1 LSHTLHAFDFLAA
14 PADHKPPGVCAMFGD
29 EPFLKRLV
37 LKELRR
43 LVVGDD
49 PDVPVATYDCQER
62 PPDWRDVADEL
73 ATASLFGGGRPRLVI
88 LEQADAFV
96 SANRSRLEDYAAQ
109 PRSTGVLILAVDE
122 WAANTRL
129 FRAVDQSG
137 LQIDCRPP
145 QKKGKSKDL
154 DEAAIARWIVAWGK
168 SQHGLALSN
177 DAAQHLLDLTGPVFG
192 LLDQNLAKLAL
203 FAQAG
208 TKVTPEQVQEVVG
221 GWRGKSTWE
230 LVDAAAA
237 GDAAD
242 ALAQLDRLLHA
253 GEHPLA
259 LVGSLSWSLR
269 RYAAATRIF
278 QQAERG
284 GRKIP
289 LREAL
294 TQAGFR
300 DWPIGS
306 VAAAEKRLMQLGRHR
321 AGKLY
326 RWLLEIDTS
335 LKGSHSQ
342 DDRARWALEQLI
354 LQMTKATAVK
364 SPSAVAASR

>member
-1 LSHTLHAFDFLAA
+1 MSHTIHAFDFLAEKA
-14 PADHKPPGVCAMFGD
+14 KQPPGGVVAVFGD

-37 LKELRR
+37 LRELRR
-43 LVVGDD
+43 LVVGEDA
-49 PDVPVATYDCQER
+49 DVPVDAYDCSEKV
-62 PPDWRDVADEL
+62 PDWRDVADEL
-73 ATASLFGGGRPRLVI
+73 ATGSLFGGGKPRLVV
-88 LEQADAFV
+88 LERADGFV
-96 SANRSRLEDYAAQ
+96 SANRQRLEDYAAK
-109 PRSTGVLILAVDE
+109 PKASGVLILDVDE
-122 WAANTRL
+122 WASNTRL
-129 FRAVDQSG
+129 YKALDQSG

-145 QKKGKSKDL
+145 QKKGKSKDV
-154 DEAAIARWIVAWGK
+154 DEAAIARWITGWAK
-168 SQHGLALSN
+168 TQHGLTLGS
-177 DAAQHLLDLTGPVFG
+177 DAAQHLLDLTGSVFG

-203 FAQAG
+203 LVPPG
-208 TKVTPEQVQEVVG
+208 GKVSSEQVQEIVG
-221 GWRGKSTWE
+221 GWRGKTIWE

-237 GDAAD
+237 GESGE

-278 QQAERG
+278 QQAERA

-294 TQAGFR
+294 SQAGFR

-306 VAAAEKRLMQLGRHR
+306 LAAAEKRLQQLGRQR
-321 AGKLY
+321 AGQLY
-326 RWLLEIDTS
+326 RWLLELDLS

-342 DDRARWALEQLI
+342 DDRSRWALEELVLKMAKRSGGKVAQ
-354 LQMTKATAVK
+354 
-364 SPSAVAASR
+364 SAGR